1 MGALAPEEAFRIQ
14 PTEHCDGF
22 LQGARLLRFI
32 CHFGSSG
39 SKIAIAFFSLALVTA
54 AQSADPATALAL
66 ERAGKLPE
74 AVEAWQAVVKSTP
87 RDAAAF
93 ASLGV
98 ERSHLQEYHDSS
110 AAYRKVIALHDK
122 LPRVRGH
129 LRLAE

>member
-74 AVEAWQAVVKSTP
+74 AVEEWRAARKPTP
-87 RDAAAF
+87 REAPA
-93 ASLGV
+93 LGRHV
-98 ERSHLQEYHDSS
+98 F
-110 AAYRKVIALHDK
+110 
-122 LPRVRGH
+122 LPCCPPHHTPCPHADRPSRRPTPKH
-129 LRLAE
+129 PR

>member
-22 LQGARLLRFI
+22 LQGARLLRFS
-32 CHFGSSG
+32 CHSRSFG

-74 AVEAWQAVVKSTP
+74 AVEEWRAGGKTTP
-87 RDAAAF
+87 RGAAPWGR
-93 ASLGV
+93 LG
-98 ERSHLQEYHDSS
+98 LLLFP
-110 AAYRKVIALHDK
+110 IANY
-122 LPRVRGH
+122 P
-129 LRLAE
+129 